1 MQNSLI
7 LFYGTESLGFYE
19 KHVIVIVIVALK
31 NLPYNQ
37 KSLILLCINTVIDK
51 CFQGNAVFRYH
62 PNWFSRSKTVPDPVH
77 ADIDRCS

>member
-19 KHVIVIVIVALK
+19 KHVIVIVIVDLE
-31 NLPYNQ
+31 NLSHNP
-37 KSLILLCINTVIDK
+37 KSLILLCIKSVIDK

-62 PNWFSRSKTVPDPVH
+62 PNWFSLSKTVPDPVH
-77 ADIDRCS
+77 AYIDRCS